1 MIVTVKCP
9 HCGQQFSKEFDT
21 TKVNRVMAGELVQ
34 DVFPELSADDR
45 ELFFISHICGD
56 CWDEIFDEDIENKIE
71 LSAEEFADIK

>member
-1 MIVTVKCP
+1 MIITVKCP
-9 HCGQQFSKEFDT
+9 HCGKEFSKEFEDSKLKRLHT
-21 TKVNRVMAGELVQ
+21 ELVQ

>member
-9 HCGQQFSKEFDT
+9 HCGQQFSREFDT

-56 CWDEIFDEDIENKIE
+56 CWDELFNEEDEE
-71 LSAEEFADIK
+71 

>member
-9 HCGQQFSKEFDT
+9 HCGKEFSKKFEDEKVFRILHGEF
-21 TKVNRVMAGELVQ
+21 VQ

-56 CWDEIFDEDIENKIE
+56 CWDELFNEEDEE
-71 LSAEEFADIK
+71 